1 LDIQGNETMATHGTA
16 YFDGKGQ
23 FFKTPED
30 ATISDLAAM
39 LGRVGEGDSL
49 APGIAKTLYQRRIEI
64 ERIFTDHDDMM
75 RAKPRKPVDH
85 GEGPRLVADGGSK
98 VAAFRPAG

>member
-1 LDIQGNETMATHGTA
+1 MATSGTA

-30 ATISDLAAM
+30 ATISDLAGM

-49 APGIAKTLYQRRIEI
+49 APGIAKTLFQKRIEI
-64 ERIFTDHDDMM
+64 ERIFADHDDMM
-75 RAKPRKPVDH
+75 RAKPRKLSELGD
-85 GEGPRLVADGGSK
+85 GPRLVSDADIASK
-98 VAAFRPAG
+98 IATLRPAG